1 MLLRGSFTY
10 VRSFSVVPHDLAVVA
25 HLSHAGPRLP
35 IATEQGTV
43 ILAIGALVLLVIG
56 YDVYRRARGGG

>member
-1 MLLRGSFTY
+1 M
-10 VRSFSVVPHDLAVVA
+10 VA